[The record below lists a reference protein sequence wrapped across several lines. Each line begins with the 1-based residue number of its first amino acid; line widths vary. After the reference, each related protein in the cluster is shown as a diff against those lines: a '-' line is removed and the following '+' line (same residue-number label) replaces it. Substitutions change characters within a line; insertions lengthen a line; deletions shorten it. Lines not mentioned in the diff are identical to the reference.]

1 MNYEDEFKNNI
12 DFTWGNLETVK
23 HGKWTSFLSWEGID
37 LECEIHKKKNGSFSI
52 DVIAKEIPSF
62 LTLETAYV
70 KVDKDMFNFRN
81 LDFHA
86 LYSIYIKIK
95 FTLDCRSN
103 GDSRF
108 LLELLKDSLKPLIHK
123 FDKTNELILYLITST
138 YNGIESRNATYNCN
152 ICFTK
157 NSVNKPNPCCRRY
170 FLCYL
175 CIKKIERNGNF
186 KCPSC
191 RIISKEI

>member
-1 MNYEDEFKNNI
+1 MDFDEELKTNI
-12 DFTWGNLETVK
+12 DFTWGNLDKVEC
-23 HGKWTSFLSWEGID
+23 GKWTSFLSWEGID
-37 LECEIHKKKNGSFSI
+37 IECEIQKKRNGSFSI

-62 LTLETAYV
+62 LTLETSYV
-70 KVDKDMFNFRN
+70 KVDKDLFNFKN
-81 LDFHA
+81 LDFHS
-86 LYSIYIKIK
+86 LIHTYIKIK
-95 FTLDCRSN
+95 LTLDCRSN
-103 GDSRF
+103 GDGGF
-108 LLELLKDSLKPLIHK
+108 LLELVNDSLKPLINK
-123 FDKTNELILYLITST
+123 FDKTNEFILYLITST

-152 ICFTK
+152 ICLTK

-175 CIKKIERNGNF
+175 CILKIEKNGRF

>member
-1 MNYEDEFKNNI
+1 MNYEEELKTNI
-12 DFTWGNLETVK
+12 DFTWGELENVK
-23 HGKWTSFLSWEGID
+23 YGRWTTFLTWEGID
-37 LECEIHKKKNGSFSI
+37 IECVIQKKKNGFFSI

-62 LTLETAYV
+62 LTLETSYI
-70 KVDKDMFNFRN
+70 KVDKDLFNFKN
-81 LDFHA
+81 LDFHS
-86 LYSIYIKIK
+86 LKIIYIKIK
-95 FTLDCRSN
+95 LTLDCRSN
-103 GDSRF
+103 GDGRF
-108 LLELLKDSLKPLIHK
+108 LLELVRNSLQPLIK
-123 FDKTNELILYLITST
+123 TFNNTNEFLLYLITST

-152 ICFTK
+152 ICFAK

-175 CIKKIERNGNF
+175 CILKIERNGNF